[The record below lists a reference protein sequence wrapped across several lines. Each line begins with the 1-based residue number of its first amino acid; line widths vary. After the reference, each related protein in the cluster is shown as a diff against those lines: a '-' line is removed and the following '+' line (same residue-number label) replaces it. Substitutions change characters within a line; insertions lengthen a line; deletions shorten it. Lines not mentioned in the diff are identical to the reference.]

1 MGVGLRLKEILRDRG
16 ITIKELAERANV
28 PANTLYS
35 ITRRD
40 SERVD
45 SVVLTRVANALN
57 VDVCALALHPM
68 ESNPQHAT
76 STTQECMLYF
86 TQLNATGRRKA
97 LGYLR
102 DLNDLPKYR
111 A

>member
-1 MGVGLRLKEILRDRG
+1 MGVGIRLKELLRDRG
-16 ITIKELAERANV
+16 MTIKELAEQANV

-45 SVVLTRVANALN
+45 FVVLNRIANALEVG
-57 VDVCALALHPM
+57 VDALVLTQM
-68 ESNPQHAT
+68 AT
-76 STTQECMLYF
+76 NSQKTTSSVQECVLYF
-86 TQLNATGRRKA
+86 TQLNAKGRRKA
-97 LGYLR
+97 LCYLR
-102 DLNDLPKYR
+102 DLNDLLKYR

>member
-1 MGVGLRLKEILRDRG
+1 MGVGFRLKELLRDRNM
-16 ITIKELAERANV
+16 TIKELAEQANV

-45 SVVLTRVANALN
+45 PIVLNRVANALE
-57 VDVCALALHPM
+57 VDVCALVFTPTEAT
-68 ESNPQHAT
+68 PQNTTSAT
-76 STTQECMLYF
+76 RECMLYF
-86 TQLNATGRRKA
+86 TQLNAAGRRKA
-97 LGYLR
+97 LCYLR

-111 A
+111 T